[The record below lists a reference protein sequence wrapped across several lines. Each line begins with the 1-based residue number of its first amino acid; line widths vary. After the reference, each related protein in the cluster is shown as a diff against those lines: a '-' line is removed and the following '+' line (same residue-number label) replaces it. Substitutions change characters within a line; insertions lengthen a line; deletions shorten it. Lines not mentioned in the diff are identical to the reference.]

1 MGRVTQR
8 DDRTVSA
15 RTKKDKIVR
24 VSNESRV
31 KRGEKATGRDATLF
45 PDTRGPNSRGP
56 TRRRRAEPGARAS
69 ARSEATRPLRAVAS
83 RARSRRRAFRVSRSS
98 AGWTGHA
105 PASDDFIVILADAFA
120 GKNALLPA
128 TAPLLA
134 AARPMRAAVTPRPE
148 PDTARLAMDMQR
160 EADIVDVRCRWN
172 GRRARS
178 KRDQNPKTPPRDDK
192 NEAPHAFLVSAH
204 ISKHFRRVTA
214 RSFRRPS
221 AS

>member
-1 MGRVTQR
+1 MNRI
-8 DDRTVSA
+8 S
-15 RTKKDKIVR
+15 
-24 VSNESRV
+24 
-31 KRGEKATGRDATLF
+31 TLHG
-45 PDTRGPNSRGP
+45 DH
-56 TRRRRAEPGARAS
+56 A
-69 ARSEATRPLRAVAS
+69 
-83 RARSRRRAFRVSRSS
+83 
-98 AGWTGHA
+98 HA

-178 KRDQNPKTPPRDDK
+178 ERDQNPKTPPR
-192 NEAPHAFLVSAH
+192 
-204 ISKHFRRVTA
+204 R
-214 RSFRRPS
+214 
-221 AS
+221 